1 MREWNPLPAVTYAR
15 MARDKTKLTP
25 AELESF
31 LNKHSQ
37 WKVTDGALTRTFE
50 RPTFLDA
57 IAFVQKVAALAEA
70 ADHHPDIDIRYRKVT
85 LKWVTHD
92 ADGITSKDTQLA
104 EQCDPL

>member
-1 MREWNPLPAVTYAR
+1 MHPLVSKEA

-25 AELESF
+25 AELDVF
-31 LNKHSQ
+31 LSTHPQ
-37 WKVTDGALTRTFE
+37 WKVVDGQLTRTFE

-92 ADGITSKDTQLA
+92 ADGLTSKDTDLA
-104 EQCDPL
+104 GQCDGL